1 MGVCRWTHVAHSSGN
16 AFEEQNPVAVKQ
28 EHERLTSVD
37 LNGMPAGRTTTLL
50 LISQAD

>member
-1 MGVCRWTHVAHSSGN
+1 MAHSGGN
-16 AFEEQNPVAVKQ
+16 ASEEQNRVPMKQ

-37 LNGMPAGRTTTLL
+37 LNGMRAGRTAALL